1 MVVVGDAGAG
11 SIFCLDLYTRQTR
24 FVARVAAPSGM
35 ALRRAP
41 DSQRLVY
48 ITDAAAH
55 RLYVVDIDSLA
66 SSAVAG
72 FQQLPQKLLPTVTP
86 LPPPPH
92 SAANLTCAPKKQ
104 EHPHSRTQ
112 ATWTARSPR

>member
-48 ITDAAAH
+48 VTDAAAH

-66 SSAVAG
+66 SSTVAG
-72 FQQLPQKLLPTVTP
+72 N
-86 LPPPPH
+86 PPP
-92 SAANLTCAPKKQ
+92 TAP
-104 EHPHSRTQ
+104 E
-112 ATWTARSPR
+112 AFVGGRSMSWMCQHVGGN